1 MSLLKLRLSMIGTL
15 AAIIGISTLFLTVI
29 LTLIGAF
36 NIIFLGGL
44 VIAFNIAQWLL
55 APYLID
61 AIYRVKKLSRSENP
75 RLYEAVERLCRKIKL
90 KKPKLMLARL
100 PIPNAFAYGSPITGT
115 KVAVTSG
122 LLEQLNEEEVE
133 AVIGHELGH
142 LKHRDVQIMMFAS
155 ILPAIFYYIG
165 YSLML
170 SSWYRGGERDR
181 GGGALPLLI
190 GLASMAIY
198 WVLTLFVLGLSRLR
212 EYYADQLSARTVPD
226 GARKL
231 SRALAKIVF
240 STSRMKR
247 HYRLDTGNLN
257 SFKALFITDLDRAE
271 AEASM
276 LAKSF
281 RGEELVERILR
292 RRVTLAD
299 RIAELFSTH
308 PNIVKRLRALKGM

>member
-1 MSLLKLRLSMIGTL
+1 MIGTL
-15 AAIIGISTLFLTVI
+15 AAIIGISTLFLAVI

-36 NIIFLGGL
+36 NIIFLGAL

-61 AIYRVKKLSRSENP
+61 AMYRVRKLSRSENP
-75 RLYEAVERLCRKIKL
+75 RLYDAVERLCRKIKL
-90 KKPKLMLARL
+90 KTPKLMLARL

-122 LLEQLNEEEVE
+122 LLEQLDEEEVE

-142 LKHRDVQIMMFAS
+142 LKHRDVQIMMLAS
-155 ILPAIFYYIG
+155 MLPAIFYYIG

-170 SSWYRGGERDR
+170 SSQYRGGERDK
-181 GGGALPLLI
+181 GGGALPFLI

-226 GARKL
+226 GAKKL

-240 STSRMKR
+240 STSRMVR
-247 HYRLDTGNLN
+247 HYRLDAGSLN
-257 SFKALFITDLDRAE
+257 SFKALFITDPGRAE

-281 RGEELVERILR
+281 EGEELVERILR
-292 RRVTLAD
+292 RRITLAD

-308 PNIVKRLRALKGM
+308 PNIVKRLRALQAV